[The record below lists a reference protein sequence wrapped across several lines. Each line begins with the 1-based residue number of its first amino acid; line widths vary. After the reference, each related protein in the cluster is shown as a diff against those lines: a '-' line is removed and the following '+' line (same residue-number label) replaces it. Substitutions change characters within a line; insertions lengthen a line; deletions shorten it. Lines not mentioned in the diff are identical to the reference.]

1 MEQGDGAH
9 LIRASHLLR
18 KCKAMRPH
26 LDDWESWMPK
36 VRMAELSVWG
46 TWGQ

>member
-1 MEQGDGAH
+1 MEQGGGAH

-18 KCKAMRPH
+18 KYRAVRPH
-26 LDDWESWMPK
+26 LDDWESRMPK